1 MSSIVCNGGSQVSS
15 GLGFLDLRAR
25 SCTRYNRL
33 APKLRNSPAYPVK
46 MSTTWT
52 KIQPL
57 RNSGDVK
64 AIGFCPRAEANV
76 RTNTMGN
83 MTTPGETVRY
93 PTKKIKKTTIARK
106 ARIDSE

>member
-25 SCTRYNRL
+25 SCTRYSRL

-46 MSTTWT
+46 MRTTWT
-52 KIQPL
+52 KIHPL
-57 RNSGDVK
+57 RNSGEVSV
-64 AIGFCPRAEANV
+64 IGLCPTADANV
-76 RTNTMGN
+76 STKTMGKI
-83 MTTPGETVRY
+83 TTPGETVRY
-93 PTKKIKKTTIARK
+93 ATKKMKNTTIAKK